1 MKTESILD
9 KSPGGQPKNP
19 SIRFLIS
26 IEDPSLL
33 KVEPERFDNRFRNP
47 LQDNNV

>member
-1 MKTESILD
+1 MKAESIFE

-26 IEDPSLL
+26 IEDPILL
-33 KVEPERFDNRFRNP
+33 KVEPERFDTRFRN
-47 LQDNNV
+47 